1 MTWLKVKRSLTW
13 ESLRSSYFNDSCL
26 KSQRV
31 INPLWSLVATLLFP
45 VLKHRNTWY
54 WTFTCWER
62 HLNLCRSNWN
72 TSVFQTL
79 VHTSMNWE
87 YPWPPHKIWHQHI
100 KEVQLYTPVHSSN
113 LDHTWKVCSHLYLL
127 PVTLWLISE
136 FGCMVTL
143 FASSARFKGNCWCL
157 LTLDELIWRPYNRKE
172 SWPGII
178 LHWTF
183 SPPELT
189 LMRLWVFVVEMKIN
203 HLPSEIQPKKTVG
216 SRSLQKNV
224 IFNYYPHHLMT
235 LLLSYLQFLIFVW
248 M

>member
-1 MTWLKVKRSLTW
+1 MTAAWSHKGSSTLYGLWLPRC
-13 ESLRSSYFNDSCL
+13 YFLSW
-26 KSQRV
+26 STV
-31 INPLWSLVATLLFP
+31 ILGT
-45 VLKHRNTWY
+45 
-54 WTFTCWER
+54 E
-62 HLNLCRSNWN
+62 HLHVGKD
-72 TSVFQTL
+72 TSIFVGQTETHPWCVFQTL

-189 LMRLWVFVVEMKIN
+189 LMRLWVFVVEMKIPTIPQEKIN

-216 SRSLQKNV
+216 SHSLQKNV

>member
-1 MTWLKVKRSLTW
+1 
-13 ESLRSSYFNDSCL
+13 
-26 KSQRV
+26 
-31 INPLWSLVATLLFP
+31 
-45 VLKHRNTWY
+45 
-54 WTFTCWER
+54 
-62 HLNLCRSNWN
+62 
-72 TSVFQTL
+72 
-79 VHTSMNWE
+79 MNWE

-235 LLLSYLQFLIFVW
+235 LLLSYLQFLIFCLNVTDADESHVDW
-248 M
+248 TTLWASQKLIICPLQRIDQIEMCCSSLIFLGRNPHIPKELK